1 MMMRALEAGGC
12 PMLIDGMREANE
24 DNPNGYYEFE
34 RVKSLPDDTE
44 WVPQGRGHVVKV
56 IYKLVYELPAN
67 EQYRVI
73 FMQRDVE
80 EVVASQEK
88 MLVRSGQDPAD
99 VPRDV
104 IANLFQS
111 DVMSFR
117 SWVATKPYIQMHVV
131 DYGNFIAQPLAEATQ
146 IADFLDRPL
155 NTGAMAAVVDPKLYR
170 NRSA

>member
-1 MMMRALEAGGC
+1 MRALEASGC
-12 PMLIDGMREANE
+12 PMLMDGLREANE

-34 RVKSLPDDTE
+34 RVKSLPGDIA
-44 WVPQGRGHVVKV
+44 WVPEARGHVVKV
-56 IYKLVYELPAN
+56 IYKLIYELPAN

-88 MLVRSGQDPAD
+88 MLVRNGQDPAD

-131 DYGNFIAQPLAEATQ
+131 DYGNFVEQPLVEATK
-146 IADFLDRPL
+146 ISEFLDTPL
-155 NTGAMAAVVDPKLYR
+155 NTSAMATVVDPKLYR